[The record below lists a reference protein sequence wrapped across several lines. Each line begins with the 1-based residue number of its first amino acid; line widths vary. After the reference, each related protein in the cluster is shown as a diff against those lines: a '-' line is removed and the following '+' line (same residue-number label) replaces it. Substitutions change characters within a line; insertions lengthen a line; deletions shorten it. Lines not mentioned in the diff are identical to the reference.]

1 MRKGLINKGFSKL
14 LTSHFALRTSHLPFM
29 KHVDF
34 YGVFC
39 IISIDLGNQIQ
50 AIGEAFVA
58 DDMSLLR
65 STLKR
70 VDFFYSLNFAQLD
83 ELINALKQT
92 TIKKGTEILKQGDMG
107 DKFFI
112 IASGEVSV
120 HIKKGLGG
128 TKKVAVLGDGDF
140 FGEMALISDLP
151 RTATVIAEKTSEM
164 FVMYKRDFRKILMAN
179 PKINQLIQGTIV
191 KRKNA

>member
-1 MRKGLINKGFSKL
+1 
-14 LTSHFALRTSHLPFM
+14 
-29 KHVDF
+29 
-34 YGVFC
+34 
-39 IISIDLGNQIQ
+39 
-50 AIGEAFVA
+50 
-58 DDMSLLR
+58 
-65 STLKR
+65 
-70 VDFFYSLNFAQLD
+70 LNFAQLD

-112 IASGEVSV
+112 IGSGEVSIHV
-120 HIKKGLGG
+120 KKGMRG

-151 RTATVIAEKTSEM
+151 RTATVIAEKNSEM

>member
-1 MRKGLINKGFSKL
+1 VLYNVIDWGCKILVFEEGFV
-14 LTSHFALRTSHLPFM
+14 PE
-29 KHVDF
+29 D
-34 YGVFC
+34 
-39 IISIDLGNQIQ
+39 I
-50 AIGEAFVA
+50 
-58 DDMSLLR
+58 SLLR

-92 TIKKGTEILKQGDMG
+92 TIKKGTEILRQGDMG
-107 DKFFI
+107 DKFYI
-112 IASGEVSV
+112 IGSGEVSV
-120 HIKKGLGG
+120 HVKKGMGM
-128 TKKVAVLGDGDF
+128 KKVAVLGDGDF

-151 RTATVIAEKTSEM
+151 RTASVIAEKNSEM
-164 FVMYKRDFRKILMAN
+164 FVMYKRDFRKILLAN

>member
-1 MRKGLINKGFSKL
+1 
-14 LTSHFALRTSHLPFM
+14 M
-29 KHVDF
+29 KSIDF
-34 YGVFC
+34 YGVSC
-39 IISIDLGNQIQ
+39 IITKDLGKKIQ
-50 AIGEAFVA
+50 VLGEDSVP

-112 IASGEVSV
+112 IGSGEVSIHV
-120 HIKKGLGG
+120 KKGMRG

-151 RTATVIAEKTSEM
+151 RTATVIAEKNSEM